1 MKKISTYLI
10 MAVVAGSLLT
20 GFWIYQRY
28 VKAPD
33 TSNLTFAAERKD
45 IRETIKA
52 RGEVVSQKDFDLQ
65 FPVSGTVSAIYVK
78 EGDIVSAGTPLAKL
92 DTTELELSL
101 NKLLSHAAL
110 KDVAVAEASLA
121 NAEAS
126 LTAAKGALLN
136 TLNDGYFRID
146 DAIRKETDVLF
157 TNPRVIP
164 TFNYQVG
171 ANSSSLKNIVESER
185 QKLEETLVKFKTA
198 LDAVNVLV
206 SSDLSAADVL
216 AREALNLTNS
226 LLQNLATIANDTT
239 SLASYRDMISTART
253 SINLATANLTSADGA
268 FFAAKTSLDLAQKTL
283 DLKRAAVESEAADIG
298 IARDKIAK
306 STLFAPTASRVTK
319 MWLER
324 QEAAQPGVN
333 AISLSAVGYKIQ
345 SDISELDIGKITA
358 GSAGN
363 EVQIELDAFPG
374 KSFKGKVVSI
384 DPQPVLKDTD
394 KYYRTNVFFDG
405 SEETKSVE
413 IRSGMSADIKILAES
428 HKNVVVIPEIAMFK
442 SGGES
447 FVNVETTKGPVQ
459 TKIVTGIS
467 DGENIEVLSGL
478 EGGETLVVS
487 S

>member
-10 MAVVAGSLLT
+10 VAVVAGSLLT

-33 TSNLTFAAERKD
+33 TSNLIFAAERKD

-198 LDAVNVLV
+198 LDAVNVLA

-239 SLASYRDMISTART
+239 SLASYRDTISTART
-253 SINLATANLTSADGA
+253 SW
-268 FFAAKTSLDLAQKTL
+268 
-283 DLKRAAVESEAADIG
+283 
-298 IARDKIAK
+298 
-306 STLFAPTASRVTK
+306 LFPN
-319 MWLER
+319 
-324 QEAAQPGVN
+324 P
-333 AISLSAVGYKIQ
+333 
-345 SDISELDIGKITA
+345 
-358 GSAGN
+358 
-363 EVQIELDAFPG
+363 
-374 KSFKGKVVSI
+374 
-384 DPQPVLKDTD
+384 
-394 KYYRTNVFFDG
+394 
-405 SEETKSVE
+405 
-413 IRSGMSADIKILAES
+413 
-428 HKNVVVIPEIAMFK
+428 
-442 SGGES
+442 
-447 FVNVETTKGPVQ
+447 
-459 TKIVTGIS
+459 
-467 DGENIEVLSGL
+467 EVLSNIL
-478 EGGETLVVS
+478 RNNPSLVAAAE
-487 S
+487 